1 MQPMQCSTVKIFNVK
16 RMRSMKGFVPFA
28 IAEKIGSIRLV
39 EVIPDGKV
47 SAKCYMLSK
56 HGVPVLRG
64 FFIKLLFLL

>member
-1 MQPMQCSTVKIFNVK
+1 
-16 RMRSMKGFVPFA
+16 MRSMKGFVPFA